1 MSFFNRRHAAQGF
14 EILAAI
20 CGLFSSLATT
30 EALATSVATER
41 PIALLIAGAAA
52 SSLGA
57 GVASG
62 KARMALHAL
71 LIGPFIACVLLACAG
86 LLNETSFDPYS
97 GNKIVISSAFVAGA
111 LVLYL
116 AIRALRKP

>member
-1 MSFFNRRHAAQGF
+1 MSFFNRQHAAQGF

-30 EALATSVATER
+30 EALAISVTTER

-52 SSLGA
+52 LSVGA
-57 GVASG
+57 GIASG
-62 KARMALHAL
+62 KARMALHAF
-71 LIGPFIACVLLACAG
+71 LIGPFIACVLLACAV
-86 LLNETSFDPYS
+86 LLSEISLGQYA
-97 GNKIVISSAFVAGA
+97 GNQIVVSSAFAAGA